1 MDSMVSVLR
10 WSWLLAVALLAP
22 VALPAGGAQL
32 SQPEIRRGD
41 HLGPLLSSS
50 GCVLRVCP
58 LAVAPSLRSLHVG
71 TPMRVIRRWQSG
83 EGGDWL
89 HVQIGHGVS
98 GHGGSDQGSSGQ
110 GAAEVGA
117 TRGWVSV

>member
-41 HLGPLLSSS
+41 RLGPLLSSS

-58 LAVAPSLRSLHVG
+58 IVVAPSLRSLNVG
-71 TPMRVIRRWQSG
+71 TPMRVLRRWQNG

-89 HVQIGHGVS
+89 HVEIGQ
-98 GHGGSDQGSSGQ
+98 GGS
-110 GAAEVGA
+110 EVGA